1 MTGGPPSP
9 GAASPAR
16 SAAPAFAP
24 RASVSRRAGA
34 LVYEMLLLAALV
46 LIVGFLLAPLVSP
59 GAGPAHALQLP
70 SSAGRLVSFSGV
82 LVAAGVY
89 CVWSW
94 SDGRRTLP
102 MKTWRLALRCDDG
115 TTLDRR
121 TAAKRYFACW
131 IGPALAFGAYLV
143 LKPMGQGAHAA
154 WLIGL
159 NFIWAVVDPERQF
172 LHDRLAGTRIV
183 SARGPL

>member
-1 MTGGPPSP
+1 MTGDPPAP
-9 GAASPAR
+9 GAAS
-16 SAAPAFAP
+16 AFAA
-24 RASVSRRAGA
+24 RASVGRRAGA

-46 LIVGFLLAPLVSP
+46 LIAGFLLAPAVSP
-59 GAGPAHALQLP
+59 GAGPTQTLQLP
-70 SSAGRLVSFSGV
+70 SLAGRLVSFCGV
-82 LVAAGVY
+82 FVAAGVY

-94 SDGRRTLP
+94 SNGRRTLP
-102 MKTWRLALRCDDG
+102 MKTWRLALRCADG

-131 IGPALAFGAYLV
+131 IGPALALCAYLV
-143 LKPMGQGAHAA
+143 LKPMGQGAHAV

-183 SARGPL
+183 DDRGTGC